1 MGLFFNVATGERV
14 LLRANHIFGR
24 SQGRSDTC
32 ISAADVSSMHAVVRW
47 RDSAWAI
54 ADFSRNGTRVDGDAL
69 QQGEWLVL
77 RRNQDVCF
85 GRCPGSIWRVQDLSA
100 PGPALVSNDPQR
112 APILLTR
119 SQLLPDTEAP
129 ELALFQN
136 GAGEWVLDKN
146 GEHRTLG
153 AGDTFSVG
161 GETYRLMLS
170 ERIDETAQAPE
181 LYNASPPHL
190 IFDVSDNEEHVRLQ
204 VRVGP
209 DLVELGERSHHYC
222 LLTLARLRLLDAQ
235 AGSATTEHGWCNCDE
250 LAAMLRIEL
259 AYLNIQIHRARQ
271 QLMSSAP
278 AAAELCNLV
287 ERRRG
292 ELRLG
297 ELSFEIRRG
306 TLTQDRYR
314 PSTAQSRPDVMS
326 RIAAASS

>member
-32 ISAADVSSMHAVVRW
+32 IAAADVSSMHAVVRW
-47 RDSAWAI
+47 RDSSWAI
-54 ADFSRNGTRVDGDAL
+54 ADFSRNGTLVDGDAL

-85 GRCPGSIWRVQDLSA
+85 GRAPGSIWRVQDLA
-100 PGPALVSNDPQR
+100 PPGPSLVADDPQR
-112 APILLTR
+112 APILLERT
-119 SQLLPDTEAP
+119 QLLPSTEAP

-136 GAGEWVLDKN
+136 GAGDWVLDKD
-146 GEHRTLG
+146 GELRTL
-153 AGDTFSVG
+153 ASGDRLVMG
-161 GETYRLMLS
+161 GQAYRLMLS
-170 ERIDETAQAPE
+170 ERMDETAQVPE

-190 IFDVSDNEEHVRLQ
+190 VFDVSDNEEHVRLS
-204 VRVGP
+204 VRVGSE
-209 DLVELGERSHHYC
+209 LIELGERSHHFC

-235 AGSATTEHGWCNCDE
+235 SGASSAEHGWCNCDE

-314 PSTAQSRPDVMS
+314 PGTGASRQHDTG
-326 RIAAASS
+326 RTTAASS

>member
-32 ISAADVSSMHAVVRW
+32 IAAADVSSMHAVVRW
-47 RDSAWAI
+47 RDSSWAI

-77 RRNQDVCF
+77 RRNQDVSF
-85 GRCPGSIWRVQDLSA
+85 GRGAGSVWRVQDLSP
-100 PGPALVSNDPQR
+100 PGPCLVASDPQR
-112 APILLTR
+112 APISLTR

-136 GAGEWVLDKN
+136 GAGDWVMDKD
-146 GEHRTLG
+146 GELRTL
-153 AGDTFSVG
+153 ASGDSFVVG

-170 ERIDETAQAPE
+170 ERMDETAQVPE
-181 LYNASPPHL
+181 LFNVAPPHL
-190 IFDVSDNEEHVRLQ
+190 VFDVSDNEEHVRLQ
-204 VRVGP
+204 VRVGTE
-209 DLVELGERSHHYC
+209 LIELGERSHHFC

-235 AGSATTEHGWCNCDE
+235 SGASSSEHGWCNCDE
-250 LAAMLRIEL
+250 LAAMLRIEI

-314 PSTAQSRPDVMS
+314 PGVAHGRHDDTG
-326 RIAAASS
+326 RIVAASS

>member
-32 ISAADVSSMHAVVRW
+32 IAAADVSSMHAVVRW

-54 ADFSRNGTRVDGDAL
+54 ADFSRNGTLVDGDAL

-77 RRNQDVCF
+77 RRNQDVSF
-85 GRCPGSIWRVQDLSA
+85 GRCPGSVWRVQDLA
-100 PGPALVSNDPQR
+100 PPGPSLVASNPQR
-112 APILLTR
+112 APILLAR

-136 GAGEWVLDKN
+136 GAGDWVLDKD
-146 GEHRTLG
+146 GELTTLVS
-153 AGDTFSVG
+153 GDTVTVG
-161 GETYRLMLS
+161 GETYHLMLG
-170 ERIDETAQAPE
+170 ERMDETAQVPE
-181 LYNASPPHL
+181 LFNGAPPHL
-190 IFDVSDNEEHVRLQ
+190 VFDVSDNEEHVRLS

-209 DLVELGERSHHYC
+209 DLIELGERSHHYC

-235 AGSATTEHGWCNCDE
+235 SGSKNTEHGWCNCDE

-278 AAAELCNLV
+278 AAAELCNLI

-314 PSTAQSRPDVMS
+314 PGVPQGRQGVVDRV
-326 RIAAASS
+326 AAASS